1 MSAQSR
7 PIRVGVIGAGG
18 MGTFHART
26 INAMPDATVAALADP
41 FAPHLNDLA
50 SELDATTETD
60 PSKVITDDNID
71 AVIIASPDETHAELT
86 LACLERN
93 KPVLCEKPLATS
105 ATDAK
110 RVVQAEEAK
119 GRRFI
124 QLGFMREYDPAHLQL
139 VAALGP
145 LGAIHHL
152 HCTHRNAPA
161 PNRPI
166 DVIIGQS
173 VVHDIHSVRYL
184 TGAEIAEVSASVTR
198 QPLGSPG
205 GGIRHIIVLCRLTNG
220 AHATLEFDNA
230 AYAYEVTVDVTAV
243 DGRAMTGR
251 QLRAEVHTNGH
262 RRIETG
268 ADWFARFADA
278 YRLQDRAW
286 IDSVLAGAPP
296 TGPSAAD
303 GVAAQTVVEAIVA
316 AADSGR
322 TVAVD
327 YGATTQS

>member
-1 MSAQSR
+1 MSALSR
-7 PIRVGVIGAGG
+7 PVRVGVIGVGG

-26 INAMPDATVAALADP
+26 INAMADATVAALADP
-41 FAPHLNDLA
+41 FASNLSHLA
-50 SELDATTETD
+50 TELATTAETD
-60 PSKVITDDNID
+60 PSTIIADNNID

-86 LACLERN
+86 LACLERD

-110 RVVQAEEAK
+110 RVAQAEAAK

-139 VAALGP
+139 AAALEP

-166 DVIIGQS
+166 EVIVGQS

-184 TGAEIAEVSASVTR
+184 TGAEVAEVSANVTR
-198 QPLGSPG
+198 QPLGSPAG
-205 GGIRHIIVLCRLTNG
+205 KIRHIMVLCRLTNG

-230 AYAYEVTVDVTAV
+230 AYAYEVTVEVTAA

-251 QLRAEVHTNGH
+251 QLRAEVHTDGQ
-262 RRIETG
+262 RRVETG
-268 ADWFARFADA
+268 ADWFARFAEA

-286 IDSVLAGAPP
+286 VDSVLAGTPP

-316 AADSGR
+316 AVDAGR

-327 YGATTQS
+327 YGATK